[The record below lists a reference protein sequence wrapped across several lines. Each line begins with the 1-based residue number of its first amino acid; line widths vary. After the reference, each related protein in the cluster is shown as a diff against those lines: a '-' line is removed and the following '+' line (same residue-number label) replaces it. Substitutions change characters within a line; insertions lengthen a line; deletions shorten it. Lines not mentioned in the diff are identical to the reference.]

1 MKITAG
7 ELAALVHGT
16 LEGDP
21 NTIITHPSKIEEA
34 VDGSLCYLDNLQYE
48 PYLYQTKASAVLV
61 NSGFQAKSPVKPVM
75 IRVENVRLTV
85 SELFKKFQDFTENS
99 GIDPKA
105 EIHSSVVLGE
115 MVSVGAFTNISE
127 SAQIGAKTYIHP
139 QVFIGKNVQI
149 GESVIIYPGVRI
161 YKDCIIGNRCIIHSN
176 AVIGSDG
183 FGFAPD
189 ANGVYQK
196 IAQLGNV
203 VLGNDVEIGSNTT
216 IDRGTMGSTK
226 IGDGCKLDNLIQIAH
241 NVQIGNHTVI
251 AAQAGIAGSAK
262 IGSNCM
268 IGGQVGIAGH
278 LTIADRTMIQ
288 AQSGIASSL
297 EQTNGKWYGS
307 PAMEYFAFLRSFAE
321 FKKLPALAKK
331 LKELE
336 DKLKSE
342 S

>member
-251 AAQAGIAGSAK
+251 AAQAGIA
-262 IGSNCM
+262 
-268 IGGQVGIAGH
+268 
-278 LTIADRTMIQ
+278 LTIFQ
-288 AQSGIASSL
+288 PKPGIFPHRNPGTTARL
-297 EQTNGKWYGS
+297 WCRCPDQ
-307 PAMEYFAFLRSFAE
+307 
-321 FKKLPALAKK
+321 
-331 LKELE
+331 
-336 DKLKSE
+336 
-342 S
+342 